1 MAIEITY
8 EEMAKPIIGMVPP
21 GGWHY
26 YQSDVKLTGYSY
38 DNLLKVVETYRAE
51 NHLDGGDIEGDV
63 NSYICANWPNFC
75 HGVDMVVVTSVN
87 RPTATS
93 ELMNDVQT
101 WAKNILNSTDPHPLV
116 TDDLAEA
123 RAQTCRGCPN
133 NVNWRGGCSSC
144 ITATERITASVR
156 QARDTK
162 SSAVL
167 GGCALMRHDNRAAI
181 FMDRSVLQRATN
193 LPEHCWVNI

>member
-1 MAIEITY
+1 
-8 EEMAKPIIGMVPP
+8 MAKPIIGMVPP

-51 NHLDGGDIEGDV
+51 NHFDGGDIEGDV

-144 ITATERITASVR
+144 ITAIERITASVR

-193 LPEHCWVNI
+193 LPENCWVNI